1 MYVHPQGMEKTV
13 TYIKDRYNNIPM
25 FITEN
30 GEYYRVR
37 IAHEFNYS
45 YDNNNAAIPLLVP
58 LIMRFNFICPAYRT
72 WDE

>member
-1 MYVHPQGMEKTV
+1 
-13 TYIKDRYNNIPM
+13 M

-58 LIMRFNFICPAYRT
+58 LIMRFNFICQDLGRVRIPTPPLMRYSMMSKEWST
-72 WDE
+72 